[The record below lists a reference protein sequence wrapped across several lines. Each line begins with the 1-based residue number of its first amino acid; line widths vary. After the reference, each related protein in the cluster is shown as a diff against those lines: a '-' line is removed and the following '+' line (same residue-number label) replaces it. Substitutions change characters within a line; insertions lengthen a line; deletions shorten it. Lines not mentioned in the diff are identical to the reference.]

1 MIERPSECGMGKVK
15 RESWSQF
22 RGGTG
27 NDDATRFI
35 VVAFQGTFLS
45 PASSVST
52 MPYVGD
58 DEILNEKKNPVKF
71 YKT

>member
-1 MIERPSECGMGKVK
+1 MIERPSECGMQSEK
-15 RESWSQF
+15 RELVIVQ
-22 RGGTG
+22 GGTG
-27 NDDATRFI
+27 NDDDATRFI